1 LEKNGSNTEEIN
13 CEGYITDVLFLVFV
27 TGHLNDLK
35 KGPQGKDKLNTERC
49 DKIKAFKVK
58 IRLWGNQSETA

>member
-1 LEKNGSNTEEIN
+1 MEKNCSSIAQMN

-27 TGHLNDLK
+27 TGHLDDLK

-49 DKIKAFKVK
+49 DKIKAFKIK
-58 IRLWGNQSETA
+58 LRL